1 MENRRYSTLGS
12 TQTYKTYSLLE
23 KHATERET
31 GVPLPSLE
39 AVELAK
45 QTVDEN
51 EL

>member
-1 MENRRYSTLGS
+1 MERRRYKTTGHLGV
-12 TQTYKTYSLLE
+12 YKTYSLLE
-23 KHATERET
+23 KQETEPVT
-31 GVPLPSLE
+31 GIPLPSLE